1 MANSGVWCSY
11 FLAQGAKSLK
21 QRTAVT
27 LCSLVVSLFWMGCY
41 NTSQLS
47 HDQIERGTD
56 YDICRVVTTAGDSI
70 TLKEVS
76 GRSGIIR
83 DSTIVGVCE
92 DGRVTRIPLSQ
103 VQSVQVT
110 YFDGGK
116 TVLTVLG
123 ISAGVVL
130 VMFLAF
136 LSGGW

>member
-1 MANSGVWCSY
+1 
-11 FLAQGAKSLK
+11 
-21 QRTAVT
+21 
-27 LCSLVVSLFWMGCY
+27 MGCY